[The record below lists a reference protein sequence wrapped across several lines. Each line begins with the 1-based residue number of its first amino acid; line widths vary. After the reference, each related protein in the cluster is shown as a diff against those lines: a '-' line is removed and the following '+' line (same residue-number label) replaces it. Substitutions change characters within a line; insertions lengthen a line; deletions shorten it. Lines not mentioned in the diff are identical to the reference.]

1 MLLQVLVDANVA
13 AERQLTLTGTS
24 VLVEGELKEPPG
36 DKKQKV
42 ELLVENIIHV
52 GTVDAA
58 SYPIAKTK
66 LSLEFLRSQLHLRA
80 RTNTVSFLDLIL
92 HNNLCIMTWLGLESI
107 FITDARSTYYKDEAL
122 SLSFLCSHL
131 HLCTQIKIHK
141 AFRPYLSL

>member
-80 RTNTVSFLDLIL
+80 RTNTVSILDPIL
-92 HNNLCIMTWLGLESI
+92 HNNLCIMIWVGFEFI
-107 FITDARSTYYKDEAL
+107 FKRIDATSTYYKDEAL
-122 SLSFLCSHL
+122 SQVLMQPFASF
-131 HLCTQIKIHK
+131 CTNKH
-141 AFRPYLSL
+141 S

>member
-42 ELLVENIIHV
+42 ELLVENILHV

-80 RTNTVSFLDLIL
+80 RTNTVSFLDLNL
-92 HNNLCIMTWLGLESI
+92 HNNLCIMMWLGFESI

-122 SLSFLCSHL
+122 SLLFLCSHL
-131 HLCTQIKIHK
+131 HLCARINNHK
-141 AFRPYLSL
+141 AFRPYLS

>member
-1 MLLQVLVDANVA
+1 MDANVA

-92 HNNLCIMTWLGLESI
+92 HNNLCIMI
-107 FITDARSTYYKDEAL
+107 
-122 SLSFLCSHL
+122 
-131 HLCTQIKIHK
+131 
-141 AFRPYLSL
+141 